1 MFDLSKFLKSFHLTK
16 ISFYLLIFLIL
27 ISFSITFYLMLPNN
41 DLVKNPQRLQYFLLA
56 DVVFVILLIS
66 IIIRQIVL
74 ILVRRKKS
82 YDESRLYIKFV
93 NLFAAMALGPAI
105 GLVIITSLFFNLEL
119 RTWYGDAVR
128 DAVVNSNIVA
138 KNYENEIQAELISDT
153 QLITREIFQTSKNN
167 EVNINN
173 IRRALSEFINL
184 RTISSIY
191 IFSNQGDVYLNLK
204 DIDNKNFLKP
214 SIEIYEILN
223 KNQVY
228 IFQLNKNSISAY
240 KKINFLDNVYMQV
253 NRELNTNIWEHIGST
268 KKAYRIYTIKE
279 EESSGVQ
286 ITYSMIFVLF
296 SICFI
301 LIAILIGFNLA
312 SNLSKPITNLIQSA
326 NKISKG
332 QFDAKVSETDQFD
345 EIKILLS
352 SYNKMIIEIENKQ
365 NELIAKSNEDE
376 EKRIFIEAILSLL
389 TIGVLSLDKNFN
401 IILHNKTVTKLF
413 KKTRKF
419 EENKNF
425 LIIFPE
431 WKEIFDNFKKSNKL
445 LLNFQFDFTIL
456 DDQRNF
462 NIRVIK
468 EISED
473 NVEGYV
479 VALDD
484 TTSLILAEKHAAWS
498 DIARKIAHEVKN
510 PLTPIKLSAE
520 RIEKKFKDSNYSK
533 NEISLLT
540 KTISRQV
547 DDIGK
552 LVDEFSSFARMPEAE
567 IKLDNL
573 SQCLEASYQLF
584 FNTRKDINF
593 SLVKSKNDI
602 YFHFDKLQISRCFNN
617 LIKNSIEAVEKIP
630 NPAIEVK
637 LYNTDSN
644 SIIIEIRDNGVGI
657 DDKMVS
663 KIFEP
668 YFTTKNKGTGLGLS
682 IVKRIIEDHG
692 GKIRIEKNKNMAGTT
707 SLILFNQNV

>member
-1 MFDLSKFLKSFHLTK
+1 MFDLSKLLKSFHLSK
-16 ISFYLLIFLIL
+16 ISFYFLIFLVL

-41 DLVKNPQRLQYFLLA
+41 DLVKDPQRLQYFLLA
-56 DVVFVILLIS
+56 DIIFVILLIS
-66 IIIRQIVL
+66 MIIRQIVL
-74 ILVRRKKS
+74 ILVRRRKS

-153 QLITREIFQTSKNN
+153 QLITREILQSSQNN

-173 IRRALSEFINL
+173 IERALSEFINL

-191 IFSNQGDVYLNLK
+191 IFNNKGDIYLSLK
-204 DIDNKNFLKP
+204 DIDNKNFSNP
-214 SIEIYEILN
+214 SIDIYEILDQN
-223 KNQVY
+223 RVY
-228 IFQLNKNSISAY
+228 IFQLNKNSIVAF
-240 KKINFLDNVYMQV
+240 KKINFLNNAYMQV
-253 NRELNTNIWEHIGST
+253 NRELNTNIWEHITAT
-268 KKAYRIYTIKE
+268 KDAFRIYTTKE

-301 LIAILIGFNLA
+301 LVAILIGFNLA
-312 SNLSKPITNLIQSA
+312 SNLSKPISNLIKSA
-326 NKISKG
+326 NKISDG
-332 QFDAKVSETDQFD
+332 NFDAKVNETDQFD

-352 SYNKMIIEIENKQ
+352 SYNSMISEIESKQ
-365 NELIAKSNEDE
+365 NQLIAKSNEDE

-389 TIGVLSLDKNFN
+389 TIGVLSLDKDFN
-401 IILHNKTVTKLF
+401 IILHNKTVLKLF
-413 KKTRKF
+413 KNT
-419 EENKNF
+419 KNF
-425 LIIFPE
+425 KVNENFLKIFPE
-431 WKEIFDNFKKSNKL
+431 WDEIFNNFKSSNKL
-445 LLNFQFDFTIL
+445 LLNFQYDFIIF

-468 EISED
+468 EISD
-473 NVEGYV
+473 DIIEGYV

-520 RIEKKFKDSNYSK
+520 RIEKKFTEKTYSED
-533 NEISLLT
+533 EISLLT

-573 SQCLEASYQLF
+573 TQCLKESYQLY
-584 FNTRKDINF
+584 FNSRKDIKMNF
-593 SLVKSKNDI
+593 ITTDTDI
-602 YFHFDKLQISRCFNN
+602 YFQFDKLQLSRSFNN
-617 LIKNSIEAVEKIP
+617 LIKNAVEAVEKIP
-630 NPAIEVK
+630 NPSIEIK
-637 LYNTDSN
+637 IYNEQK
-644 SIIIEIRDNGVGI
+644 IIIEIKDNGVGI
-657 DDKMVS
+657 DDKMIS

-668 YFTTKNKGTGLGLS
+668 YFTTKSKGTGLGLS
-682 IVKRIIEDHG
+682 IVKRIIEDHQY
-692 GKIRIEKNKNMAGTT
+692 
-707 SLILFNQNV
+707 LLHYL

>member
-1 MFDLSKFLKSFHLTK
+1 
-16 ISFYLLIFLIL
+16 
-27 ISFSITFYLMLPNN
+27 MLPNN
-41 DLVKNPQRLQYFLLA
+41 NLVKDPERLQYFLLA
-56 DVVFVILLIS
+56 DVIFVILLIS

-153 QLITREIFQTSKNN
+153 QLITREILQSSKDN
-167 EVNINN
+167 EVNISN
-173 IRRALSEFINL
+173 IQKVLGEFINL

-191 IFSNQGDVYLNLK
+191 IFGNDGNVYLSLK
-204 DIDNKNFLKP
+204 DRENINFSKP
-214 SIEIYEILN
+214 SSDIFNLLDQ
-223 KNQVY
+223 NQVY
-228 IFQLNKNSISAY
+228 IFQLNKKSIAAF
-240 KKINFLDNVYMQV
+240 KKINFLSNVYMQV
-253 NRELNTNIWEHIGST
+253 NRDLNENIWDHIDAT
-268 KKAYRIYTIKE
+268 KDAFRIYSSKE

-286 ITYSMIFVLF
+286 VTYSMIFVLF

-312 SNLSKPITNLIQSA
+312 SNLSKPISNLIKSA
-326 NKISKG
+326 NKISEG
-332 QFDAKVSETDQFD
+332 DFNAKVSESDQFE

-352 SYNKMIIEIENKQ
+352 SYNKMISEIENKQ
-365 NELIAKSNEDE
+365 NELIRKSNDDE

-389 TIGVLSLDKNFN
+389 TIGVLSLDKDFN
-401 IILHNKTVTKLF
+401 IILFNKTVLKLF
-413 KKTRKF
+413 KKT
-419 EENKNF
+419 KNF
-425 LIIFPE
+425 NIGNNFLKIFPE
-431 WKEIFDNFKKSNKL
+431 WEKIFNNFKNSNKL
-445 LLNFQFDFTIL
+445 MLNFQYDFNFL

-468 EISED
+468 ELNENDI
-473 NVEGYV
+473 EGYV

-520 RIEKKFKDSNYSK
+520 RIEKKFNDNSYSK
-533 NEISLLT
+533 DEISQLT
-540 KTISRQV
+540 GTISRQV

-573 SQCLEASYQLF
+573 SQCLRESYQLY
-584 FNTRKDINF
+584 NSSRKDIN
-593 SLVKSKNDI
+593 LNLKIIKNDI
-602 YFHFDKLQISRCFNN
+602 YFQFDKLQISRCFNN
-617 LIKNSIEAVEKIP
+617 LIKNAIEAVEKIP
-630 NPAIEVK
+630 NPIVEIR
-637 LYNTDSN
+637 LNTSKN
-644 SIIIEIRDNGVGI
+644 FIIIEIIDNGVGI
-657 DDKMVS
+657 DDKMS
-663 KIFEP
+663 GKIFEP
-668 YFTTKNKGTGLGLS
+668 YFTTKSKGTGLGLS

-692 GKIRIEKNKNMAGTT
+692 GKIKIEKNKNMAGTT
-707 SLILFNQNV
+707 ALIKFLFNE

>member
-1 MFDLSKFLKSFHLTK
+1 
-16 ISFYLLIFLIL
+16 
-27 ISFSITFYLMLPNN
+27 MLPNN
-41 DLVKNPQRLQYFLLA
+41 NLVKDPQRLQYFLLA
-56 DVVFVILLIS
+56 DVIFVILLIS

-138 KNYENEIQAELISDT
+138 KSYENEIQAELISDT
-153 QLITREIFQTSKNN
+153 QLITREILQTSNNN
-167 EVNINN
+167 EVNISN
-173 IRRALSEFINL
+173 IQIALSDFINL

-191 IFSNQGDVYLNLK
+191 IFRNDGTIYLTLK
-204 DIDNKNFLKP
+204 DKENKNFSNP
-214 SIEIYEILN
+214 SNEIFNILN
-223 KNQVY
+223 QNRVY
-228 IFQLNKNSISAY
+228 IFQLNTNSIAAY

-253 NRELNTNIWEHIGST
+253 NRELNENIWDHIGAT
-268 KKAYRIYTIKE
+268 KEAYRIYTTKE
-279 EESSGVQ
+279 EESSGIQV
-286 ITYSMIFVLF
+286 TYSMIFVLF

-312 SNLSKPITNLIQSA
+312 SNLSKPITNLIKSA
-326 NKISKG
+326 NKISDG
-332 QFDAKVSETDQFD
+332 NFDAKVSEIDQFD
-345 EIKILLS
+345 EIRILLS
-352 SYNKMIIEIENKQ
+352 SYNKMITEIENKQ
-365 NELIAKSNEDE
+365 NELITKSNQDE

-389 TIGVLSLDKNFN
+389 TIGVVSLDKNFN
-401 IILHNKTVTKLF
+401 IILNNKTVSNLF
-413 KKTRKF
+413 KDT
-419 EENKNF
+419 KNF
-425 LIIFPE
+425 KVNENFLNIFPE
-431 WKEIFDNFKKSNKL
+431 WEKIFKNFKLSKKL
-445 LLNFQFDFTIL
+445 LLNFQYDFIIF

-468 EISED
+468 EISE
-473 NVEGYV
+473 NEIEGFV

-520 RIEKKFKDSNYSK
+520 RIEKKFIDNNYSK
-533 NEISLLT
+533 DEISLLT

-573 SQCLEASYQLF
+573 SQCLRESYLLY
-584 FNTRKDINF
+584 NNSRKDIRINYF
-593 SLVKSKNDI
+593 ETKTDI
-602 YFHFDKLQISRCFNN
+602 YFQFDKLQISRCFNN
-617 LIKNSIEAVEKIP
+617 LIKNAIEAVEKIP
-630 NPAIEVK
+630 NPVVEIRIYSDK
-637 LYNTDSN
+637 D
-644 SIIIEIRDNGVGI
+644 IKIEIKDNGVGI
-657 DDKMVS
+657 DDKMIS

-668 YFTTKNKGTGLGLS
+668 YFTTKAKGTGLGLS

-692 GKIRIEKNKNMAGTT
+692 GKIKIEKNKNMAGTT
-707 SLILFNQNV
+707 SLIIFENNA

>member
-1 MFDLSKFLKSFHLTK
+1 
-16 ISFYLLIFLIL
+16 
-27 ISFSITFYLMLPNN
+27 MLPNN

-268 KKAYRIYTIKE
+268 KKAYRIYTTKE

-312 SNLSKPITNLIQSA
+312 SNLSRPITNLIQSA

-352 SYNKMIIEIENKQ
+352 SYNKMITEIENKQ
-365 NELIAKSNEDE
+365 NELITKSNEDE

-419 EENKNF
+419 DENKNF

-445 LLNFQFDFTIL
+445 LLNFQYDFTIL

-637 LYNTDSN
+637 LFNTDSN

>member
-1 MFDLSKFLKSFHLTK
+1 
-16 ISFYLLIFLIL
+16 
-27 ISFSITFYLMLPNN
+27 MLPNN
-41 DLVKNPQRLQYFLLA
+41 NLVKDPERLQYFLLA
-56 DVVFVILLIS
+56 DVIFVILLIS

-153 QLITREIFQTSKNN
+153 QLITREILQSSKDN
-167 EVNINN
+167 EVNISS
-173 IRRALSEFINL
+173 IQKVLGEFINL

-191 IFSNQGDVYLNLK
+191 IFGNDGSVYLSLK
-204 DIDNKNFLKP
+204 DRENINFSKP
-214 SIEIYEILN
+214 SSDIFNLLDQ
-223 KNQVY
+223 NQVY
-228 IFQLNKNSISAY
+228 IFQLNKKSIAAF
-240 KKINFLDNVYMQV
+240 KKINFLSNVYMQV
-253 NRELNTNIWEHIGST
+253 NRDLNENIWDHIDAT
-268 KKAYRIYTIKE
+268 KDAFRIYSSKE

-286 ITYSMIFVLF
+286 VTYSMIFVLF

-312 SNLSKPITNLIQSA
+312 SNLSKPISNLIKSA
-326 NKISKG
+326 NKISEG
-332 QFDAKVSETDQFD
+332 DFNAKVSESDQFE

-352 SYNKMIIEIENKQ
+352 SYNKMITEIENKQ
-365 NELIAKSNEDE
+365 NELIKKSNDDE

-389 TIGVLSLDKNFN
+389 TIGVLSLDKDFN
-401 IILHNKTVTKLF
+401 IILFNKTVLKLF
-413 KKTRKF
+413 KKT
-419 EENKNF
+419 KNF
-425 LIIFPE
+425 NIGNNFLDTFPE
-431 WKEIFDNFKKSNKL
+431 WQKIFYNFKNSNKL
-445 LLNFQFDFTIL
+445 MLNFQYDFNFL

-468 EISED
+468 ELNENDI
-473 NVEGYV
+473 EGYV

-520 RIEKKFKDSNYSK
+520 RIEKKFNDNSYSK
-533 NEISLLT
+533 EEISQLT
-540 KTISRQV
+540 NTISRQV

-573 SQCLEASYQLF
+573 SQCLKESYQLYSSS
-584 FNTRKDINF
+584 RKDIN
-593 SLVKSKNDI
+593 LNLKIIKNDI

-617 LIKNSIEAVEKIP
+617 LIKNAIEAVEKIP
-630 NPAIEVK
+630 NP
-637 LYNTDSN
+637 
-644 SIIIEIRDNGVGI
+644 IIEIRLNIIQNIITIEIIDNGVGI
-657 DDKMVS
+657 DDKMS
-663 KIFEP
+663 GKIFEP
-668 YFTTKNKGTGLGLS
+668 YFTTKSKGTGLGLS

-692 GKIRIEKNKNMAGTT
+692 GKIKIEKNKNMAGTT
-707 SLILFNQNV
+707 ALIKFNYNE

>member
-1 MFDLSKFLKSFHLTK
+1 
-16 ISFYLLIFLIL
+16 
-27 ISFSITFYLMLPNN
+27 MLPNN
-41 DLVKNPQRLQYFLLA
+41 NLVKDPERLQYFLLA
-56 DVVFVILLIS
+56 DVIFVILLIS

-153 QLITREIFQTSKNN
+153 QLITREILQSSKDN
-167 EVNINN
+167 EVNISN
-173 IRRALSEFINL
+173 IQKVLGEFINL

-191 IFSNQGDVYLNLK
+191 IFGNDGNVYLSLK
-204 DIDNKNFLKP
+204 DRENINFSKP
-214 SIEIYEILN
+214 SSDIFNLLDQ
-223 KNQVY
+223 NQVY
-228 IFQLNKNSISAY
+228 IFQLNKKSIAAF
-240 KKINFLDNVYMQV
+240 KKINFLSNVYMQV
-253 NRELNTNIWEHIGST
+253 NRDLNENIWDHIDAT
-268 KKAYRIYTIKE
+268 KDAFRIYSSKE

-286 ITYSMIFVLF
+286 VTYSMIFVLF

-312 SNLSKPITNLIQSA
+312 SNLSKPISNLIKSA
-326 NKISKG
+326 NKISEG
-332 QFDAKVSETDQFD
+332 DFNAKVSESDQFE

-352 SYNKMIIEIENKQ
+352 SYNKMIFEIENKQ
-365 NELIAKSNEDE
+365 NELIRKSNDDE

-389 TIGVLSLDKNFN
+389 TIGVLSLDKDFN
-401 IILHNKTVTKLF
+401 IILFNKTVLNLF
-413 KKTRKF
+413 KKT
-419 EENKNF
+419 KNF
-425 LIIFPE
+425 NIGNNFLKIFPE
-431 WKEIFDNFKKSNKL
+431 WEKIFNNFKNSNKL
-445 LLNFQFDFTIL
+445 MLNFQYDFNFL

-468 EISED
+468 ELNENDI
-473 NVEGYV
+473 EGYV

-520 RIEKKFKDSNYSK
+520 RIEKKFNDNSYSK
-533 NEISLLT
+533 DEISQLT
-540 KTISRQV
+540 STISRQV

-573 SQCLEASYQLF
+573 SQCLKESYQLY
-584 FNTRKDINF
+584 NSSRKDIN
-593 SLVKSKNDI
+593 LNLKITKNDI
-602 YFHFDKLQISRCFNN
+602 YFQFDKLQISRCFNN
-617 LIKNSIEAVEKIP
+617 LIKNAIEAVEKIP
-630 NPAIEVK
+630 NPIVEIR
-637 LYNTDSN
+637 LNN
-644 SIIIEIRDNGVGI
+644 SQNFIIIEIIDNGVGI
-657 DDKMVS
+657 DDKMS
-663 KIFEP
+663 GKIFEP
-668 YFTTKNKGTGLGLS
+668 YFTTKSKGTGLGLS

-692 GKIRIEKNKNMAGTT
+692 GKIKIEKNKNMAGTT
-707 SLILFNQNV
+707 ALIKFPCNE

>member
-1 MFDLSKFLKSFHLTK
+1 
-16 ISFYLLIFLIL
+16 
-27 ISFSITFYLMLPNN
+27 MLPNN
-41 DLVKNPQRLQYFLLA
+41 NLVKDPERLQYFLLA
-56 DVVFVILLIS
+56 DVIFVILLIS

-153 QLITREIFQTSKNN
+153 QLITREILQSSKDN

-173 IRRALSEFINL
+173 IQKVLSEFINL

-191 IFSNQGDVYLNLK
+191 IFRNDGNVYLSLK
-204 DIDNKNFLKP
+204 DRENKNFSNP
-214 SIEIYEILN
+214 SLDVF
-223 KNQVY
+223 KLLDQNQVY
-228 IFQLNKNSISAY
+228 IFQLNKNSIVAY
-240 KKINFLDNVYMQV
+240 KKINFLNNVYMQV
-253 NRELNTNIWEHIGST
+253 NRNLNENIWDHIDAT
-268 KKAYRIYTIKE
+268 KDAFRIYSSKE

-286 ITYSMIFVLF
+286 VTYSMIFVLF

-312 SNLSKPITNLIQSA
+312 SNLSKPISNLIKSA
-326 NKISKG
+326 NKISDG
-332 QFDAKVSETDQFD
+332 DFNAKVSESDQFE
-345 EIKILLS
+345 EIKVLLS
-352 SYNKMIIEIENKQ
+352 SYNKMISEIENKQ
-365 NELIAKSNEDE
+365 NELIKKSNEDE

-401 IILHNKTVTKLF
+401 IILFNKTVLKLF
-413 KKTRKF
+413 NKT
-419 EENKNF
+419 KNF
-425 LIIFPE
+425 SNGSNFLNIFPE
-431 WKEIFDNFKKSNKL
+431 WKKIFNNFKNSNKL
-445 LLNFQFDFTIL
+445 MLNFQYDFIFFD
-456 DDQRNF
+456 DKRNF

-468 EISED
+468 EL
-473 NVEGYV
+473 NVNEIEGYV

-520 RIEKKFKDSNYSK
+520 RIEKKFNNDSFTK
-533 NEISLLT
+533 TEISQLT
-540 KTISRQV
+540 NTISRQV

-573 SQCLEASYQLF
+573 SQCLKESYLLY
-584 FNTRKDINF
+584 NSSRKDIN
-593 SLVKSKNDI
+593 LNLKMVKNDI
-602 YFHFDKLQISRCFNN
+602 YFQFDKLQISRCFNN

-630 NPAIEVK
+630 NPV
-637 LYNTDSN
+637 
-644 SIIIEIRDNGVGI
+644 IEIRLSASQNNITIEIIDNGVGI
-657 DDKMVS
+657 DDKMS
-663 KIFEP
+663 GKIFEP
-668 YFTTKNKGTGLGLS
+668 YFTTKSKGTGLGLS

-692 GKIRIEKNKNMAGTT
+692 GKIKIEKNKNMAGTT
-707 SLILFNQNV
+707 SLIKFDYNE